1 MTDLDGSL
9 RCSGTVT
16 EKAGV
21 SGGHSETLDYDGDPN
36 TMDYLMEIGHA
47 IIIFKTLKQINEG
60 IRNVSKSPKIVDIV
74 FNTE

>member
-47 IIIFKTLKQINEG
+47 IIIFKTLKTMVISG
-60 IRNVSKSPKIVDIV
+60 
-74 FNTE
+74 NTNQ